1 MKIDR
6 LYFYSSTTRWLILGA
21 NVINA
26 QFQILQISKNG
37 SCEVIDDQRLYT
49 RDEVDGIITMA
60 VGANVKPVGSAFGI
74 IGLVRFFNGYYLYHV
89 KSRQKVADLNG
100 KTIYKILKTEYIYLP
115 SSTARIESK
124 LEDKYLKYFNSVDLS
139 TDFYYSKE
147 LNLTQPWPQCVT
159 EQDEIES
166 RFSWNHHLTR
176 QLPKRWSLTLIHG
189 FVSSRQL
196 AGIFNSPILI
206 LIARR
211 SSEFAGT
218 RFNRR
223 GCNLDG
229 NVANEVETEQI
240 VYRPGPFGKAT
251 SFVQHRGS
259 VPLFW
264 SQDMGSVPQKP
275 PIEIDHSDPWYTA
288 STNHFRKLHSRYK
301 GPIIALNLVKHNSG
315 GETSLGHM
323 YHEITKYINQFLP
336 RNSQIIWE
344 WVDIAKLRKEGS
356 FAEFQPLCDEL
367 TKIVGITESPT
378 SCQNGVIR
386 VNCVDCLDRTNL
398 TQVSIGLVALEL
410 QLRQLEVPLDVNTD
424 FCGSIFQKL
433 FEEHGDIIGYQYGGS
448 QLVHTL
454 KSYRGEDPLA
464 SKSKDIL
471 ATISRYYSNTVSDNE
486 KQIAL
491 DVFLLKTHPA
501 DRNLSTIQYRRDI
514 YNYLERRPH
523 ILTQVFSAPKVGLER
538 GADLQVSFG
547 EYYDPNSLR
556 QLSELFIANLGIHY
570 RSLGI
575 PAPVLSSITK
585 NTKKIDLALSPEP
598 FEILSNETV
607 QESSNDLPTK
617 TEDSFG
623 PLCILPCLSNFENWD
638 QIPFLQ
644 LAEYSPD
651 QLCIENEIK
660 TYKTGYENSL
670 QEALCW

>member
-1 MKIDR
+1 
-6 LYFYSSTTRWLILGA
+6 
-21 NVINA
+21 
-26 QFQILQISKNG
+26 
-37 SCEVIDDQRLYT
+37 
-49 RDEVDGIITMA
+49 MA

-100 KTIYKILKTEYIYLP
+100 KTIYKILKTEYVYLP
-115 SSTARIESK
+115 SSSARIKTK
-124 LEDKYLKYFNSVDLS
+124 LEDKYLKGLALNISYQICLNLLISRCKYFNSVDLS

-159 EQDEIES
+159 DPDKIES
-166 RFSWNHHLTR
+166 RFSWNHHHTSSLYR

-196 AGIFNSPILI
+196 AGIFNAPILI

-240 VYRPGPFGKAT
+240 VYRPGPFGKTT

-288 STNHFRKLHSRYK
+288 STSHFRKLHSRYN

-315 GETSLGHM
+315 GETSLGHL

-336 RNSQIIWE
+336 RNLQIIWE

-367 TKIVGITESPT
+367 TKMVGITKSPT

-398 TQVSIGLVALEL
+398 TQVSIGLVALEM
-410 QLRQLEVPLDVNTD
+410 QLRQLDVPFDVNTD
-424 FCGSIFQKL
+424 SCAGIIFQKL

-448 QLVHTL
+448 HWCTHLRAIAEKIHSHPSPKIFWRQFPDTTRILCRTM
-454 KSYRGEDPLA
+454 K
-464 SKSKDIL
+464 SKS
-471 ATISRYYSNTVSDNE
+471 
-486 KQIAL
+486 
-491 DVFLLKTHPA
+491 LLTC
-501 DRNLSTIQYRRDI
+501 
-514 YNYLERRPH
+514 
-523 ILTQVFSAPKVGLER
+523 FS
-538 GADLQVSFG
+538 
-547 EYYDPNSLR
+547 
-556 QLSELFIANLGIHY
+556 
-570 RSLGI
+570 
-575 PAPVLSSITK
+575 
-585 NTKKIDLALSPEP
+585 
-598 FEILSNETV
+598 
-607 QESSNDLPTK
+607 
-617 TEDSFG
+617 
-623 PLCILPCLSNFENWD
+623 
-638 QIPFLQ
+638 
-644 LAEYSPD
+644 
-651 QLCIENEIK
+651 
-660 TYKTGYENSL
+660 
-670 QEALCW
+670 